1 MTYRMTLALPCGTR
15 HVVCSVAEAMLMI
28 TMGWQ
33 LVSMRGRCI
42 SSYVAG

>member
-1 MTYRMTLALPCGTR
+1 MTYRMTLMLPCGTR
-15 HVVCSVAEAMLMI
+15 HVVSSVSEAMLMI

-42 SSYVAG
+42 SGCLAA

>member
-15 HVVCSVAEAMLMI
+15 HVVSSVSEATLMI
-28 TMGWQ
+28 ALGWQ

-42 SSYVAG
+42 GNYIVA